1 MFRDFLELI
10 DYTVLPHPTMKYQY
24 LSDEQLVDFLK
35 SDNSTA
41 FEEIYNRYWY
51 KLLGVAY
58 HETGTREEAE
68 ELVQD
73 LFETI
78 WQKRHVSVI
87 RHLSSYLVVSI
98 KNLSINYIKSQITQ
112 RKFQEYL
119 IYNEI
124 RQSYSTDESV
134 QFADLSKAVDEAMKK
149 LPEKSVQVFKLS
161 RFENQSVKAIATQL
175 NLSEKAVEY
184 HITKSLKVLKE
195 QLKAYHSDN

>member
-1 MFRDFLELI
+1 
-10 DYTVLPHPTMKYQY
+10 MKYQA
-24 LSDEQLVDFLK
+24 LTDEQLVDFLK
-35 SDNSTA
+35 SDNQSA
-41 FEEIYNRYWY
+41 FEEIYHRYWY

-73 LFETI
+73 LFEKL
-78 WQKRHVSVI
+78 WKRRHVSI
-87 RHLSSYLVVSI
+87 IQHLSAYLVVSI
-98 KNLSINYIKSQITQ
+98 KHLATNYIKSQITH

-119 IYNEI
+119 IFNEI
-124 RQSYSTDESV
+124 RQSYATDETV
-134 QFADLSKAVDEAMKK
+134 QFSDLSKAVEEAMKK
-149 LPEKSVQVFKLS
+149 LPEKSVEIFKLS
-161 RFENQSVKAIATQL
+161 RFENQSVKAIAQQL

>member
-149 LPEKSVQVFKLS
+149 LPEKSVEVFKLS

>member
-1 MFRDFLELI
+1 
-10 DYTVLPHPTMKYQY
+10 MKHRN
-24 LSDEQLVDFLK
+24 LTDEQLVDFLK
-35 SDNSTA
+35 SGDQSA

-51 KLLGVAY
+51 KLLSIAY

-73 LFETI
+73 LFERI
-78 WQKRHVSVI
+78 WHKRQESII
-87 RHLSSYLVVSI
+87 RHLSAYLVVSI
-98 KNLSINYIKSQITQ
+98 KYLATNYVKSQITQ

-119 IYNEI
+119 IFNEI
-124 RQSYSTDESV
+124 RQSYVTDESV
-134 QFADLSKAVDEAMKK
+134 QFADLSKAVEEAMKK
-149 LPEKSVQVFKLS
+149 LPEKSVEIFKMS
-161 RFENQSVKAIATQL
+161 RFENQSVKDIAQQL